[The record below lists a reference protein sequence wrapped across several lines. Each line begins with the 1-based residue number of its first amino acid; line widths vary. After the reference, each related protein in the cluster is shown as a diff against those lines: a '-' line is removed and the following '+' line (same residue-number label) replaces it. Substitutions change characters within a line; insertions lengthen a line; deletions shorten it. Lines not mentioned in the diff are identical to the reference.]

1 MNFLIFPDLSGD
13 RGLEQKNDLYSGL
26 RQAGV
31 VLSIP
36 MMMAMG
42 PLVGYWIGSWAD
54 ARYSTTPSWTVVGC
68 LVGFAAGVNE
78 TIKAIKAVQK
88 QKR

>member
-1 MNFLIFPDLSGD
+1 
-13 RGLEQKNDLYSGL
+13 
-26 RQAGV
+26 
-31 VLSIP
+31 

-54 ARYSTTPSWTVVGC
+54 ARYSSSPAWTIVGC